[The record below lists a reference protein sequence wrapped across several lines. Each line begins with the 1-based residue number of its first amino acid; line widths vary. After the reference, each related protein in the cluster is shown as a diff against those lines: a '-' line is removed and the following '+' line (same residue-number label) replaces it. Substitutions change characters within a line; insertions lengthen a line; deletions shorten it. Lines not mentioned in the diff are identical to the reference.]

1 MRLTIEQVEK
11 ISAMVLKR
19 LKEKNLIIFK
29 TGEDEVLER
38 VKEAILADLRA
49 EDALDREVEGILQ
62 SHSGELDSS
71 GADYKKMFRMVKGK
85 LARERDLVL

>member
-1 MRLTIEQVEK
+1 
-11 ISAMVLKR
+11 MVLKR